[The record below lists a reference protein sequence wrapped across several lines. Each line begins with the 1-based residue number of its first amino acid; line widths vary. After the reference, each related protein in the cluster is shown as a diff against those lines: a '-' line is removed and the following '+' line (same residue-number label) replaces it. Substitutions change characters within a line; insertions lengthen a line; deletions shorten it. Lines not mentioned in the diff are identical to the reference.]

1 MQPLLFLEKVAQVR
15 QQEEEEARTLSQLLL
30 LAALPLC
37 TCRLKWLDGHLPLLI
52 QLRKL
57 LILKHLP
64 FILSYIGP
72 DLWSISE
79 NRGDSGH
86 SCAADSIAIAADS
99 VTAAD

>member
-1 MQPLLFLEKVAQVR
+1 MALLFH
-15 QQEEEEARTLSQLLL
+15 LS
-30 LAALPLC
+30 LPLC
-37 TCRLKWLDGHLPLLI
+37 TCRLKWGNQLDGHLPLLI
-52 QLRKL
+52 LLRKL

-64 FILSYIGP
+64 FIFSYIGP